1 MKMRQAERSDIRT
14 LATLWTQ
21 AFPDRRTVSDRV
33 RQLEAGVPY
42 GGIETAWIAEEAGQI
57 LGAFRA
63 YRFTEYVAGAT
74 LPMLGLAAVATAP
87 GARRRGVGRA
97 LCRHAIRVGRE
108 RGDVV
113 SVLYPFRP
121 AFYRAVGWGLVGEL
135 HTYRFVPDA
144 LPVYDEVAGVRPAGP
159 NDRDAIIACYARVA
173 ARSNGPV
180 AREARV
186 WPQHLDAEGIYAFVF
201 ADGEVQGYVLVHFGR
216 SRRPG
221 GGTLQVR
228 ELIAENET
236 ARRGLLGWIATQR
249 DQFAVVRYDARPS
262 ERLELILSDQRPP
275 GFKTARALWY
285 ATAIRIR
292 GPMLRVLDVPAA
304 LAARSWR
311 SAGSGTALSIEVI
324 DDEVPDNHG
333 PWTLTIEDGG
343 AEVRAQRSGDVVAAR
358 LVVDAPT
365 FAQLYTGELN
375 PGDAARLGLARVE
388 GDVEALDRAFR
399 VDESF
404 WLLDEF

>member
-1 MKMRQAERSDIRT
+1 
-14 LATLWTQ
+14 
-21 AFPDRRTVSDRV
+21 
-33 RQLEAGVPY
+33 
-42 GGIETAWIAEEAGQI
+42 
-57 LGAFRA
+57 
-63 YRFTEYVAGAT
+63 
-74 LPMLGLAAVATAP
+74 
-87 GARRRGVGRA
+87 GVGRA

-144 LPVYDEVAGVRPAGP
+144 LPVYDEVAGVLPAGP

-186 WPQHLDAEGIYAFVF
+186 GPRHLDAEGIYAFVF

-236 ARRGLLGWIATQR
+236 ARRGLL
-249 DQFAVVRYDARPS
+249 
-262 ERLELILSDQRPP
+262 
-275 GFKTARALWY
+275 
-285 ATAIRIR
+285 
-292 GPMLRVLDVPAA
+292 
-304 LAARSWR
+304 
-311 SAGSGTALSIEVI
+311 
-324 DDEVPDNHG
+324 
-333 PWTLTIEDGG
+333 
-343 AEVRAQRSGDVVAAR
+343 
-358 LVVDAPT
+358 
-365 FAQLYTGELN
+365 
-375 PGDAARLGLARVE
+375 
-388 GDVEALDRAFR
+388 
-399 VDESF
+399 
-404 WLLDEF
+404 